1 MQQYTH
7 QNQSLLLTQF
17 TQPLSLSSEDVC
29 IAESTDSVSVE
40 STPNVVISHYHPTTI
55 RMDCIYKSKMDL
67 QHHLQMFSIVN
78 NFQFRTVTSTKTSY
92 HVVCV
97 DANCK
102 WALRAVRVCGAS
114 LFQIR
119 RFDSEHSCPV
129 DFREG
134 NHRQATSTLLAGL
147 VAHRYADASKKPYQP
162 IDLMDDMRREYGIT
176 MSCKKALVVKRKA
189 MSKLYGSD
197 DQSYRLLPAMCY
209 KLEKN
214 NPGSVISLTTCED
227 GKFKNMFFSHCAWR
241 QAWIHC
247 FPILII
253 YGTFMKAYFRG
264 TLLTAC
270 TQDANRQIVPLAFG
284 ICDVENIESWLWFLS
299 NVKHSLIERS
309 DMCIISDRHDG
320 ILFAVD
326 KVFPFIPH
334 CYCTEH
340 ILRNLKGKFK
350 GKSESIEWKFRAA
363 SRAATVEECEEY
375 LSMLDEDDPRIRVY
389 LDKIGVT
396 KWSRSIGKRPG
407 LSCYEFISTFY
418 KLEALVCT
426 YAGIVHPIGDVSG
439 WVIPQE
445 ILSRKCD
452 PLSCNKRHPGRPK
465 KKRYPSVGEFRYG
478 KRRVKQRCSRCKSH
492 GHNMK
497 SCTNPIPMADAALT

>member
-1 MQQYTH
+1 MGERTVA
-7 QNQSLLLTQF
+7 F
-17 TQPLSLSSEDVC
+17 TLVFIHSFRGFLDNYC
-29 IAESTDSVSVE
+29 KDAALYSV
-40 STPNVVISHYHPTTI
+40 I
-55 RMDCIYKSKMDL
+55 RSME
-67 QHHLQMFSIVN
+67 FSISVHN
-78 NFQFRTVTSTKTSY
+78 LDETIKLGHDGSWEITFNKKSGAIECWKVEGISVHLDHKHMGLGGDDSWSP
-92 HVVCV
+92 CV
-97 DANCK
+97 HDQYLLPPVPYSFC
-102 WALRAVRVCGAS
+102 L
-114 LFQIR
+114 

-147 VAHRYADASKKPYQP
+147 VSHRYADASKKPYQP

-176 MSCKKALVVKRKA
+176 MSYKKALVVKRKA

-197 DQSYRLLPAMCY
+197 DQLYRLLPAM
-209 KLEKN
+209 
-214 NPGSVISLTTCED
+214 
-227 GKFKNMFFSHCAWR
+227 

-253 YGTFMKAYFRG
+253 DGTFMKAYFRG

-284 ICDVENIESWLWFLS
+284 ICDAENNESWLWFLS

-326 KVFPFIPH
+326 KLFPSIPH

-375 LSMLDEDDPRIRVY
+375 LSMLDDPRIRVY
-389 LDKIGVT
+389 LDKIGVA
-396 KWSRSIGKRPG
+396 KWSRYKSPTSRYSSMTSNLAELMNNVNKNAWDYSVAKLVEFLRAIGKRPG

-439 WVIPQE
+439 WVIPQD

-452 PLSCNKRHPGRPK
+452 PPSYNKRPPGRPK
-465 KKRYPSVGEFRYG
+465 KKRYPSVGELRYG

-497 SCTNPIPMADAALT
+497 SCTNPIPMADVALT

>member
-1 MQQYTH
+1 M
-7 QNQSLLLTQF
+7 
-17 TQPLSLSSEDVC
+17 
-29 IAESTDSVSVE
+29 E

-97 DANCK
+97 DSNCK

-147 VAHRYADASKKPYQP
+147 VSHRYADASKKPYQP
-162 IDLMDDMRREYGIT
+162 IDLMDHMRREYGIT
-176 MSCKKALVVKRKA
+176 MSYKKALVVKRKA

-209 KLEKN
+209 MLEKN

-227 GKFKNMFFSHCAWR
+227 GNFKNMFFLLCAWR

-253 YGTFMKAYFRG
+253 DGAFMKAYFRG

-284 ICDVENIESWLWFLS
+284 ICDAENNESWLWFLS

-309 DMCIISDRHDG
+309 DICIISDRHDG

-326 KVFPFIPH
+326 KVFPSIPH

-389 LDKIGVT
+389 LDKIGVA

-426 YAGIVHPIGDVSG
+426 YAGIVHLLVMCMDG
-439 WVIPQE
+439 
-445 ILSRKCD
+445 
-452 PLSCNKRHPGRPK
+452 
-465 KKRYPSVGEFRYG
+465 
-478 KRRVKQRCSRCKSH
+478 
-492 GHNMK
+492 
-497 SCTNPIPMADAALT
+497 